1 MWIPSQRT
9 EYIND
14 AGVMTLARRLG
25 FDEQTFASLK
35 KQSGCKQFKSW
46 GKLLGTPITTYDGK
60 YYNVTWVAL
69 GNLSLIHI

>member
-25 FDEQTFASLK
+25 FDEQIFASLK
-35 KQSGCKQFKSW
+35 KQSGCNQFKSW
-46 GKLLGTPITTYDGK
+46 DKLLGTPITTYDGK
-60 YYNVTWVAL
+60 YHNVTWVAL
-69 GNLSLIHI
+69 GTFR